1 MEANSV
7 VDQSW
12 NSYTDTHQS
21 CRWANNPNA
30 LALIAP
36 ALNRETNQMYLLMLL
51 NRLFGLLTE
60 L

>member
-1 MEANSV
+1 MEANPV